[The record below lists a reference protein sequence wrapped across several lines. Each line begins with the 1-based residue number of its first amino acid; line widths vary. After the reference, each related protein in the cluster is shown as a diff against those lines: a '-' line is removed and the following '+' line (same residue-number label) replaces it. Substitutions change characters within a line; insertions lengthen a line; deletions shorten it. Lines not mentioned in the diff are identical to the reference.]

1 VLGRAGGLL
10 ALVLALPLYVL
21 EMTAFWTELAR
32 QRRALGMLDERLL
45 RDIGLSRADIEVETS
60 KRFWHS

>member
-21 EMTAFWTELAR
+21 EMTAFWAELAR